1 MLFITLLQLALTQI
15 VAGLYGAVV
24 VRSLI
29 YFFYFTL
36 SLISRARQAEEAKT
50 FAAAESRSKPAVYV
64 SHSVIYRLWTWVL
77 FTLIQVLFIVAVV
90 TDIIIVITMTTLVS
104 YFY

>member
-1 MLFITLLQLALTQI
+1 MTLLQLALTQV

-29 YFFYFTL
+29 HFLYPTL
-36 SLISRARQAEEAKT
+36 FLIARQAEQAKT

-64 SHSVIYRLWTWVL
+64 SRSVIYLLRTRSQRYL
-77 FTLIQVLFIVAVV
+77 F
-90 TDIIIVITMTTLVS
+90 
-104 YFY
+104 